1 MRLPTWFVK
10 VAKPIYKRVQRVP
23 VVGAV
28 VQKMAHHVLSR
39 KGFAMPRFVSGSV
52 REQEVLAE
60 RLRQYSLIIQGVD
73 QANRFLFQRLLD
85 LESRVQREHKVA
97 QDARERVEKVAQ
109 DARERVEFVRDEV
122 MFELRKELQL
132 SPPVGS
138 GSVSGPA
145 VVEPKLIKKGA
156 LEQRPLRL
164 NIGCGHMPHQEYVN
178 VDSRELP
185 GVDLVADAT
194 ALPIDSGT
202 VDEIFAS
209 HLVEHFPLRYLK
221 DVLLPYWY
229 VMLVP
234 GGILRLILPDAE
246 GMLKAHAEG
255 EMSFDDL
262 ALVMFGKQDYDG
274 DFHFAMFTPDS
285 IKQLLECVGFAS
297 VELIAQN
304 RTNGLCRE
312 MELRA
317 IRGEAA

>member
-1 MRLPTWFVK
+1 MKLPGWFVK
-10 VAKPIYKRVQRVP
+10 VAKPAYKAVQGVP
-23 VVGAV
+23 VLGPVARRL
-28 VQKMAHHVLSR
+28 AHQVLSR
-39 KGFAMPRFVSGSV
+39 ESLFRWSGSE
-52 REQEVLAE
+52 RRQSEFQQLEQ
-60 RLRQYSLIIQGVD
+60 RLQQYGLVIQGLD
-73 QANRFLFQRLLD
+73 QANRTLFQRLQDMEDRIQQSETL
-85 LESRVQREHKVA
+85 SGQRIQAVA
-97 QDARERVEKVAQ
+97 
-109 DARERVEFVRDEV
+109 ERVEFVRDETL
-122 MFELRKELQL
+122 FELRKALKL
-132 SPPVGS
+132 APPA
-138 GSVSGPA
+138 GPA
-145 VVEPKLIKKGA
+145 GPAKAQPVEARVITPGV
-156 LEQRPLRL
+156 LERKPLRL
-164 NIGCGHMPHQEYVN
+164 NLGCGHLPQEGYVN
-178 VDSRELP
+178 VDGRELP

-194 ALPIDSGT
+194 ALPIDPGT

-274 DFHFAMFTPDS
+274 YFHFAMFTPDS

-297 VELIAQN
+297 VELIAKN